1 MSDKL
6 AEDFDLYY
14 KELENFTGRFKTS
27 SQQVETDKMLSRAGK
42 FEQVEKIKT
51 EHFKNISDLGER
63 FNSDFDK
70 RVKNL
75 NDRVSGKKHDSIL
88 DSIKK
93 KYLKGE
99 NISTDET
106 SRLLLHEMQE
116 NKDIMRKSSFQ
127 NMLSNADEKQLRST
141 AQSLNDSKDVEKLIW
156 LKELTDLKGQ
166 ELLSNTMQAQI
177 NGIRDEGLSEEQK
190 SLKIVS
196 ERIAK
201 QVKLFNYSLERSKTG
216 IFVDAR
222 QDINEVK

>member
-75 NDRVSGKKHDSIL
+75 NDRVSGKKHDSVL

-106 SRLLLHEMQE
+106 RRLLLHEMQE

-222 QDINEVK
+222 QDEV

>member
-6 AEDFDLYY
+6 AEDFDIYY
-14 KELENFTGRFKTS
+14 TELKNFTETFKS
-27 SQQVETDKMLSRAGK
+27 RSQAVQTDKMLSSSGK
-42 FEQVEKIKT
+42 HAKGEELRT

-106 SRLLLHEMQE
+106 SRLLLHEIQE

-222 QDINEVK
+222 QDEV